1 MANTTEKYLF
11 NNDHFCDIIC
21 IMKNKISFLAILAVA
36 LGVNYASASECIDD
50 DCELNPEIV
59 VEEYEET
66 PEPEEIEEVQ
76 GFDEIEFLQPHEITE
91 TVWATETK
99 THSETQSDCEYDFN
113 CPFETAE
120 ECEIWYK
127 KPVYK
132 QDVNPRGPRINPI
145 KTDDIIYKLNSQPD
159 ASANDAVFAPL
170 VDRYKMLMRASKA
183 CCTEGIIYKLHA
195 KEATDEQIYKFLKDD
210 ANRFAVGSRCLVM
223 NNDDLASSYSN
234 GVDRK
239 MVSDVRGACLC
250 KNRKWF
256 DSLLAPF
263 GDIYNRVPE
272 FKSAPF
278 NYTYVDGLNREI
290 TVSINTEVQNTV
302 SMINSCPD

>member
-1 MANTTEKYLF
+1 M
-11 NNDHFCDIIC
+11 
-21 IMKNKISFLAILAVA
+21 AVA
-36 LGVNYASASECIDD
+36 LGVSYANASECIDD

-59 VEEYEET
+59 IEEYEGA
-66 PEPEEIEEVQ
+66 PESDEIEEVQ
-76 GFDEIEFLQPHEITE
+76 GFDETEFLQPREITE

-99 THSETQSDCEYDFN
+99 THSETQADCEYDFN

-132 QDVNPRGPRINPI
+132 QDVNPREPHINAM

-159 ASANDAVFAPL
+159 ASANDPVFTPL

-183 CCTEGIIYKLHA
+183 CCTEGIIYKLHT
-195 KEATDEQIYKFLKDD
+195 KDATDEQIYQFLKDD

-223 NNDDLASSYSN
+223 NNDDLVSSYSN
-234 GVDRK
+234 GVDGK
-239 MVSDVRGACLC
+239 MVADVRGACLC

-256 DSLLAPF
+256 DSLLTPF
-263 GDIYNRVPE
+263 NDIYNRVPE

-278 NYTYVDGLNREI
+278 SYTYVDGLNREI
-290 TVSINTEVQNTV
+290 TVSVNTEVQNTV
-302 SMINSCPD
+302 NMLESCPD